1 MRYFPIDNPID
12 GKEQRIY
19 YNGKDDKKELLQKVI
34 LNYWNDYCN
43 NHWIWLGKFEEHK
56 WNYEDKTKRFLN
68 RCANFLLIGDYDKY
82 SILSGND
89 IARIKT
95 NEYSLDGDWQNEE
108 VEVELEETVGFLN
121 KQIKDNYSIDNKIL
135 ETEFTNKPIQPKRK
149 IESKTSRINK
159 IYSQQDKKKTDY
171 KSIHISNTFDVWNK
185 TIKAIKGRKGIID
198 KSKSYIANWC
208 TVDTENNFIF
218 NNNKYK
224 INEEVSQYAIRS
236 KKPKFDDYKNDY
248 QMDKILVYEQD
259 NNLYFFDQDI
269 VQIKNEYINKI

>member
-19 YNGKDDKKELLQKVI
+19 YNSKDDKKELLQDVI

-68 RCANFLLIGDYDKY
+68 RCANFLLISNYNEY
-82 SILSGND
+82 SLLSGNN
-89 IARIKT
+89 ITRIKT
-95 NEYSLDGDWQNEE
+95 NEYSLDGDWQNESL
-108 VEVELEETVGFLN
+108 EVELEETVDYLN
-121 KQIKDNYSIDNKIL
+121 RSVRKNYSIEDKIL
-135 ETEFTNKPIQPKRK
+135 ETEFDNKPIVNKKKSRTDK
-149 IESKTSRINK
+149 ILE
-159 IYSQQDKKKTDY
+159 IYSEPDKEVEDY
-171 KSIHISNTFDVWNK
+171 KAIHISNTFNVWNK
-185 TIKAIKGRKGIID
+185 TTKLIKGRKGIID
-198 KSKSYIANWC
+198 KTKFYIASWC

-224 INEEVSQYAIRS
+224 ISNEVSQYTIR
-236 KKPKFDDYKNDY
+236 KKRPRFDDYKSDY

-259 NNLYFFDQDI
+259 GRLYFFDQNI
-269 VQIKNEYINKI
+269 IQIENKYIDTI